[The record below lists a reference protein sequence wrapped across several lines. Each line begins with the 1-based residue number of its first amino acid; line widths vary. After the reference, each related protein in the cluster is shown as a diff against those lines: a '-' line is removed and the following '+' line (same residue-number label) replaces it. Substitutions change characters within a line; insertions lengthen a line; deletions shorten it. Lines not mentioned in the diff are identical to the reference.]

1 MNEQPLT
8 NQETNPEN
16 ILENILLETRDGVA
30 WLTLNRPEKLNALIG
45 NVREEILAA
54 LAQIAADPAI
64 RVLVITGAGKGFC
77 AGGDVDYMAQLR
89 AQQNTPRF
97 AAMIAAAGQV
107 VTNIRQL
114 PQPVIAMVNGVAA
127 GAGLNLALACDLRIV
142 ADTARFSQ
150 AFAKI
155 GLHPDWG
162 GTFFL
167 PRLIGTAKA
176 CELIFTG
183 DLIDAATALQI
194 GLVNQV
200 VAADQLLAV
209 TTALAQKLAARPRQ
223 ALALAKQAIY
233 QSLTSDLAT
242 MLAYETS
249 AQLQCF
255 QSEDCAEGLAAFQ
268 QRRTPNFT

>member
-1 MNEQPLT
+1 MNNPSTT
-8 NQETNPEN
+8 NFES
-16 ILENILLETRDGVA
+16 ILLEARNGVA
-30 WLTLNRPEKLNALIG
+30 WLTLNRPEKLNALFG
-45 NVREEILAA
+45 NVREELIAA
-54 LAQIAADPAI
+54 CAQLAADPTV

-77 AGGDVDYMAQLR
+77 AGGDVDFMAQLR
-89 AQQNTPRF
+89 QEQNTAKF
-97 AAMIAAAGQV
+97 ASMIAAARQV
-107 VTNIRQL
+107 VLSIRQL
-114 PQPVIAMVNGVAA
+114 PFPVIAMVNGVAA
-127 GAGLNLALACDLRIV
+127 GAGLNLALACDIRLA

-162 GTFFL
+162 GSFFL

-200 VAADQLLAV
+200 VAADQLLDA
-209 TTALAQKLAARPRQ
+209 TTALAEKLTARPRQ

-233 QSLTSDLAT
+233 QSLTSNLET
-242 MLAYETS
+242 MLDYETN

-255 QSEDCAEGLAAFQ
+255 QSEDCAEGLTAFQ
-268 QRRTPNFT
+268 QRRAPKFA